1 MENYKR
7 LTGDL
12 LVEFFSEEI
21 PARMQFQS
29 GVHLEES
36 FKKAFD
42 KKDIRFGEIEI
53 FTGPRHLA
61 IIIKQLDL
69 KQQDQIIEKRGP
81 RFDANEKALNGFLNS
96 NDICLIDTE
105 IKDTKNG
112 KFHFYIKKIKGLET
126 KKIIPEIIHE
136 IIYGFVWSKSQR
148 WGGTEL
154 RWARPLRNIL
164 LLLNDKVVEG
174 DLELGNSEVIKF
186 TNYTYGHRH
195 YDKKIKID
203 YISDYQKILL
213 QNYVILNRDDRKHKI
228 SNDLKIL
235 LTKNKLS
242 LMDDP
247 ILLEEVTG
255 LVEFPNV
262 MLGSISDEFMSL
274 PPEVLSTAMKVHQK
288 YFSTT
293 DSKNNLAPNFIFV
306 ANSLSDTKRDAT
318 VVEGNERV
326 LKARLSDANFFW
338 KSDLSKTFEYWNDKL
353 KNVVFYEGL
362 GSVYDKTLRMSE
374 ISKYIAKV
382 FNVNSSFASQAALL
396 SKADLASEMVGE
408 FPELQGVMGGYYS
421 KLIGYNNEVSD
432 ALTEHYKPKGVL
444 DSIPKTN
451 IGGMLSIIDKID
463 TLTCFFVIGKKPT
476 GSKDPL
482 ALRRSAL
489 GIVQIMIG
497 FNINITMYELFSNSL
512 NLHNNVSKALEI
524 ELMDFILDRLRII
537 LKTEGIKLDVIESI
551 LTLSIIHNL
560 PFQIIYKRIT
570 ALNETR
576 NTENFKLFLVNFK
589 RLNNILKSS
598 DVLSFSNFDIN
609 INLFQSPIETK
620 LFQAINDLKKVIK
633 ISEFELNN
641 QEVFLKA
648 IKELQIPINL
658 FFESIIVNVENK
670 EIKDNR
676 LKLMFRLKELIIKY
690 SNFDIIED

>member
-1 MENYKR
+1 
-7 LTGDL
+7 
-12 LVEFFSEEI
+12 
-21 PARMQFQS
+21 
-29 GVHLEES
+29 
-36 FKKAFD
+36 
-42 KKDIRFGEIEI
+42 
-53 FTGPRHLA
+53 
-61 IIIKQLDL
+61 
-69 KQQDQIIEKRGP
+69 
-81 RFDANEKALNGFLNS
+81 
-96 NDICLIDTE
+96 
-105 IKDTKNG
+105 
-112 KFHFYIKKIKGLET
+112 
-126 KKIIPEIIHE
+126 
-136 IIYGFVWSKSQR
+136 
-148 WGGTEL
+148 
-154 RWARPLRNIL
+154 
-164 LLLNDKVVEG
+164 
-174 DLELGNSEVIKF
+174 
-186 TNYTYGHRH
+186 
-195 YDKKIKID
+195 
-203 YISDYQKILL
+203 
-213 QNYVILNRDDRKHKI
+213 
-228 SNDLKIL
+228 
-235 LTKNKLS
+235 
-242 LMDDP
+242 
-247 ILLEEVTG
+247 
-255 LVEFPNV
+255 
-262 MLGSISDEFMSL
+262 
-274 PPEVLSTAMKVHQK
+274 
-288 YFSTT
+288 
-293 DSKNNLAPNFIFV
+293 
-306 ANSLSDTKRDAT
+306 
-318 VVEGNERV
+318 
-326 LKARLSDANFFW
+326 
-338 KSDLSKTFEYWNDKL
+338 
-353 KNVVFYEGL
+353 
-362 GSVYDKTLRMSE
+362 
-374 ISKYIAKV
+374 
-382 FNVNSSFASQAALL
+382 
-396 SKADLASEMVGE
+396 MVGE

-421 KLIGYNNEVSD
+421 DLIGYQKEISK
-432 ALTEHYKPKGVL
+432 AITEHYKPRGAL

-463 TLTCFFVIGKKPT
+463 TLTCFFVIRKKPT
-476 GSKDPL
+476 GSKDPF

-537 LKTEGIKLDVIESI
+537 LKAEGIKLDVIESI

-598 DVLSFSNFDIN
+598 DVLNFSNFDIN

>member
-1 MENYKR
+1 
-7 LTGDL
+7 
-12 LVEFFSEEI
+12 
-21 PARMQFQS
+21 
-29 GVHLEES
+29 
-36 FKKAFD
+36 
-42 KKDIRFGEIEI
+42 
-53 FTGPRHLA
+53 
-61 IIIKQLDL
+61 
-69 KQQDQIIEKRGP
+69 
-81 RFDANEKALNGFLNS
+81 
-96 NDICLIDTE
+96 
-105 IKDTKNG
+105 
-112 KFHFYIKKIKGLET
+112 
-126 KKIIPEIIHE
+126 
-136 IIYGFVWSKSQR
+136 
-148 WGGTEL
+148 
-154 RWARPLRNIL
+154 
-164 LLLNDKVVEG
+164 
-174 DLELGNSEVIKF
+174 
-186 TNYTYGHRH
+186 
-195 YDKKIKID
+195 
-203 YISDYQKILL
+203 
-213 QNYVILNRDDRKHKI
+213 
-228 SNDLKIL
+228 
-235 LTKNKLS
+235 
-242 LMDDP
+242 
-247 ILLEEVTG
+247 
-255 LVEFPNV
+255 
-262 MLGSISDEFMSL
+262 MSL

-382 FNVNSSFASQAALL
+382 FSVNSSFASQAALL

-421 KLIGYNNEVSD
+421 KLMGYNNEVSN

-537 LKTEGIKLDVIESI
+537 LKAEGIKLDVIESI

>member
-1 MENYKR
+1 
-7 LTGDL
+7 
-12 LVEFFSEEI
+12 
-21 PARMQFQS
+21 
-29 GVHLEES
+29 
-36 FKKAFD
+36 
-42 KKDIRFGEIEI
+42 
-53 FTGPRHLA
+53 
-61 IIIKQLDL
+61 
-69 KQQDQIIEKRGP
+69 
-81 RFDANEKALNGFLNS
+81 
-96 NDICLIDTE
+96 
-105 IKDTKNG
+105 
-112 KFHFYIKKIKGLET
+112 
-126 KKIIPEIIHE
+126 
-136 IIYGFVWSKSQR
+136 
-148 WGGTEL
+148 
-154 RWARPLRNIL
+154 
-164 LLLNDKVVEG
+164 
-174 DLELGNSEVIKF
+174 
-186 TNYTYGHRH
+186 
-195 YDKKIKID
+195 
-203 YISDYQKILL
+203 
-213 QNYVILNRDDRKHKI
+213 
-228 SNDLKIL
+228 
-235 LTKNKLS
+235 
-242 LMDDP
+242 
-247 ILLEEVTG
+247 
-255 LVEFPNV
+255 
-262 MLGSISDEFMSL
+262 
-274 PPEVLSTAMKVHQK
+274 
-288 YFSTT
+288 
-293 DSKNNLAPNFIFV
+293 
-306 ANSLSDTKRDAT
+306 
-318 VVEGNERV
+318 
-326 LKARLSDANFFW
+326 
-338 KSDLSKTFEYWNDKL
+338 
-353 KNVVFYEGL
+353 
-362 GSVYDKTLRMSE
+362 
-374 ISKYIAKV
+374 
-382 FNVNSSFASQAALL
+382 
-396 SKADLASEMVGE
+396 MVGE
-408 FPELQGVMGGYYS
+408 FPELQGIMGGYYS
-421 KLIGYNNEVSD
+421 KLMGYNNEVSN

-537 LKTEGIKLDVIESI
+537 LKAEGIKLDVIESI

-598 DVLSFSNFDIN
+598 DVLNFSNFDIN

-648 IKELQIPINL
+648 IKELQTPINL

-676 LKLMFRLKELIIKY
+676 LKLMFGLKELIIKY
-690 SNFDIIED
+690 SHFDIIED

>member
-1 MENYKR
+1 MEDYKKS
-7 LTGDL
+7 TGDL
-12 LVEFFSEEI
+12 LVEFFSEEV

-42 KKDIRFGEIEI
+42 KRDICYGEIEI
-53 FTGPRHLA
+53 LTGPRHLA

-96 NDICLIDTE
+96 NDIDLIDTE

-112 KFHFYIKKIKGLET
+112 KFHFYIKKIKGLDT

-136 IIYGFVWSKSQR
+136 ITYGFVWSKSQR
-148 WGGTEL
+148 WGSTDL

-164 LLLNDKVVEG
+164 LLLNDEVVEG
-174 DLELGNSEVIKF
+174 ELELGNSEVIKF
-186 TNYTYGHRH
+186 SNHTYGHRH
-195 YDKKIKID
+195 YDKKIEID
-203 YISDYQKILL
+203 HISHYKKILIK
-213 QNYVILNRDDRKHKI
+213 NYVILNRDDRKYKI
-228 SNDLKIL
+228 SYDLEAL

-242 LMDDP
+242 LLDDP
-247 ILLEEVTG
+247 LLLEEVTG

-262 MLGSISDEFMSL
+262 MLGSISNEFMSL

-288 YFSTT
+288 YFSTI
-293 DSKNNLAPNFIFV
+293 DHQNNLAPNFIFV

-338 KSDLSKTFEYWNDKL
+338 ESDLSKTFEYWNDKL
-353 KNVVFYEGL
+353 RKVVFYEGL
-362 GSVYDKTLRMSE
+362 GSVYDKTLRMSK
-374 ISKYIAKV
+374 ISNFVSKA
-382 FNVNSSFASQAALL
+382 FNVNPSLASQTALL

-421 KLIGYNNEVSD
+421 DLIGYQNEISK
-432 ALTEHYKPKGVL
+432 AITEHYKPRGAL

-476 GSKDPL
+476 GSKDPF

-497 FNINITMYELFSNSL
+497 FKINMTMHELFSNSL
-512 NLHNNVSKALEI
+512 NLHNNVSKALET
-524 ELMDFILDRLRII
+524 ELMDFVLDRLRII
-537 LKTEGIKLDVIESI
+537 LKAEGIKLDVIESI
-551 LTLSIIHNL
+551 LTLGIIHKL
-560 PFQIIYKRIT
+560 PFQIIYKRIAT
-570 ALNETR
+570 LSDIR
-576 NTENFKLFLVNFK
+576 NTENFKVFLVNFK

-598 DVLSFSNFDIN
+598 NILKFSNFDIN
-609 INLFQSPIETK
+609 TDLFKSPIETQ
-620 LFQAINDLKKVIK
+620 LFQAINDLKLV
-633 ISEFELNN
+633 SEKYQFNLNN
-641 QEVFLKA
+641 QEYFLNT
-648 IKELQIPINL
+648 IKELQTPINL
-658 FFESIIVNVENK
+658 FFETIIVNVEN
-670 EIKDNR
+670 EAIKDNR
-676 LKLMFRLKELIIKY
+676 LKLMFSLRELIIKY